1 MGVSEIRKDYV
12 MYECLQYITLNRQNG
27 EHHKCQLLVSL
38 NSHCDEGMDVEVFTE
53 AHTDIVR
60 N

>member
-1 MGVSEIRKDYV
+1 
-12 MYECLQYITLNRQNG
+12 MYKCLQYITLNRQNG

-38 NSHCDEGMDVEVFTE
+38 NSHCDEGIDVEVFTE